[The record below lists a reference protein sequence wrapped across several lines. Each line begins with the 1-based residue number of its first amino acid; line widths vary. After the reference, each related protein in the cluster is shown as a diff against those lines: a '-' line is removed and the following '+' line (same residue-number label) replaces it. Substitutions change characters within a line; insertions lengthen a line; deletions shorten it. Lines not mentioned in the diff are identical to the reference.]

1 MITLYAV
8 STRNSSMKLT
18 EDQSNHIVLRVKRK
32 PNIKD
37 SDIST
42 KQRNLNPRPWL
53 WPSFLTVCETQQ
65 WRQHSVNTTT

>member
-42 KQRNLNPRPWL
+42 KQRNLNPRP
-53 WPSFLTVCETQQ
+53 
-65 WRQHSVNTTT
+65 